1 LKQWIDV
8 DPANVG
14 AVALL
19 VTLFEPAQRFV
30 FIIQAEIKQSSQV
43 ANHLAVLTH
52 LIELAQH
59 SPRSIL
65 VISVR
70 FGLRPERR
78 HSRAVAAEP
87 MMCVGIVWL
96 ELDRSFVFARGSGQ
110 IDFAKEEHFSQ
121 RRVCFSEIGI
131 KTESF
136 EGGLFRFRTR
146 LAPVCASVK
155 RG

>member
-1 LKQWIDV
+1 MKQLRRLRQV
-8 DPANVG
+8 DQDIRLRRAAPAG
-14 AVALL
+14 ITTFLGDGL
-19 VTLFEPAQRFV
+19 VELSERC
-30 FIIQAEIKQSSQV
+30 QAIV
-43 ANHLAVLTH
+43 
-52 LIELAQH
+52 
-59 SPRSIL
+59 
-65 VISVR
+65 
-70 FGLRPERR
+70 
-78 HSRAVAAEP
+78 AEP

-121 RRVCFSEIGI
+121 RRVCFSEIRI

>member
-1 LKQWIDV
+1 
-8 DPANVG
+8 
-14 AVALL
+14 
-19 VTLFEPAQRFV
+19 
-30 FIIQAEIKQSSQV
+30 
-43 ANHLAVLTH
+43 
-52 LIELAQH
+52 
-59 SPRSIL
+59 
-65 VISVR
+65 
-70 FGLRPERR
+70 
-78 HSRAVAAEP
+78 

-131 KTESF
+131 KAESF

-155 RG
+155 RGQNVGAGKAGISQRVIWIAPDRQLIERDCFWNVVARTLFPKRSAFVVKLVRGRVSR